1 MRRLQVCK
9 DVGYENSIFAN
20 MVKAQLELKS
30 RRRTRVAAG
39 KTHFVVRAINV
50 ENRKRIAGGLC
61 GELKERRMFAFS
73 GYPFVF

>member
-39 KTHFVVRAINV
+39 KTNFVVRAMNV
-50 ENRKRIAGGLC
+50 RIG
-61 GELKERRMFAFS
+61 KEISLHFQIFLS
-73 GYPFVF
+73 F